1 MSDLAAMV
9 LVYGVSATVSV
20 ALVGGFLLLR
30 ARQRDKVT
38 WAVGAPEGEPIRWV
52 YDTPKPPRLYQ
63 IAGLAA
69 APTYEVRDGGLEVEC
84 DEGTWRALQD
94 AASLIARGGV
104 ALTPEWWAA
113 QTPLERAALV
123 DAQDRVWAARASAIG
138 TAAQGRA
145 QAAHVLS
152 RADGG
157 AAALRVELA
166 EAALRGARE
175 ASGKDVTS

>member
-1 MSDLAAMV
+1 MTALAASLSV
-9 LVYGVSATVSV
+9 LALVV
-20 ALVGGFLLLR
+20 ALVRLR
-30 ARQRDKVT
+30 R
-38 WAVGAPEGEPIRWV
+38 AVEAHRRPEPV
-52 YDTPKPPRLYQ
+52 RLYQ

-69 APTYEVRDGGLEVEC
+69 APAYEVRDGGLEVEC

-138 TAAQGRA
+138 TATLGRTEAAQ
-145 QAAHVLS
+145 VLS

-157 AAALRVELA
+157 AAAVRAQLM

-175 ASGKDVTS
+175 AAGKEVAS

>member
-9 LVYGVSATVSV
+9 LVYGVSAAVSV

-30 ARQRDKVT
+30 AWRRERVT
-38 WAVGAPEGEPIRWV
+38 WAVGAP
-52 YDTPKPPRLYQ
+52 RLYQ
-63 IAGLAA
+63 LAGLAA
-69 APTYEVRDGGLEVEC
+69 APAYEVRDGGLEVEC
-84 DEGTWRALQD
+84 EERTWRALQD

-138 TAAQGRA
+138 TATLGRTEAAQ
-145 QAAHVLS
+145 VLS

-157 AAALRVELA
+157 AAAVRAQLM

-175 ASGKDVTS
+175 AAGKEVAS